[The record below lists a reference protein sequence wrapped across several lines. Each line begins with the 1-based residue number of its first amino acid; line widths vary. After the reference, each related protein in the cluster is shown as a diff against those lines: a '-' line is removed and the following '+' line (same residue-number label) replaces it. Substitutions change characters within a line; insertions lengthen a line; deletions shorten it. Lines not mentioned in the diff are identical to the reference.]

1 MEQLEIDQRS
11 MQQQCVAAA
20 VGMRQSQKQAL
31 IGISTGV
38 GVVLLLSIIVITTL
52 HLAQSPSHH
61 RRMLTGK

>member
-11 MQQQCVAAA
+11 MQQRCVAAA
-20 VGMRQSQKQAL
+20 VVIRQREKQAL

-38 GVVLLLSIIVITTL
+38 GVVLLLSIIVITAFY
-52 HLAQSPSHH
+52 LAQSPPHH